1 MMVSLIRCGQTVW
14 DADGRLRGSTDLPLS
29 DAGRVAVQADLSQSA
44 LGRPSLIHH
53 PPDDAATETARLCA
67 ARMGAKIKSA
77 DGLADPNLGLLEGLT
92 RQEFAERF
100 HTRFKQWDEDPLS
113 LSPPEG
119 EDVVDAADRLFN
131 TVARILKRSRSD
143 EVALV
148 LHDMGIGLM
157 RCWLSDRPLTEMRA
171 VLKDR
176 PRIERYAV
184 PTSLLSA
191 LEGAASTA
199 HVRS

>member
-1 MMVSLIRCGQTVW
+1 MKRKTMMVSLIRCGQTVW

-143 EVALV
+143 EQYPAQAGGQVSLVAGF
-148 LHDMGIGLM
+148 HYGES
-157 RCWLSDRPLTEMRA
+157 RN
-171 VLKDR
+171 
-176 PRIERYAV
+176 
-184 PTSLLSA
+184 
-191 LEGAASTA
+191 GACAAEPGRRFRQFS
-199 HVRS
+199 